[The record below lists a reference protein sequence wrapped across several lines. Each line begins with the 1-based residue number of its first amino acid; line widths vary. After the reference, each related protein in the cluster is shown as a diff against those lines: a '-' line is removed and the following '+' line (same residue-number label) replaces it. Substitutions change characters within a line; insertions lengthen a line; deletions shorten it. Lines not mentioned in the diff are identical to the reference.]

1 MQDNEKCE
9 LSNVEYNHHMS
20 RRTYKERRVT
30 SVGWRVTKM
39 PSRMPRLPRV
49 ARMSWGT
56 SMTMRALFEKIPE
69 LHMIVE
75 TDASA
80 LVQMNELRNKFE
92 VCAITLESPNFP
104 VV

>member
-1 MQDNEKCE
+1 MGIVVISIRFLEE
-9 LSNVEYNHHMS
+9 IYWI
-20 RRTYKERRVT
+20 RERVQEPVFLGNAPGR
-30 SVGWRVTKM
+30 
-39 PSRMPRLPRV
+39 P
-49 ARMSWGT
+49 AFQY
-56 SMTMRALFEKIPE
+56 MRALFEKIPE